1 MKTYLFALGL
11 VLALVGCSDESKV
24 KDASI
29 EGAKERYQAQLR
41 EEIGKAVT
49 GKVNLQRIAVK
60 TLVDKSDV
68 ELQRVEITGEEAHVV
83 AALKTI
89 PPKEREALI
98 DIMAKLDEKKEAT
111 FNVSNAL
118 NLIHQQVQAEGVELI
133 VYKMKLQKRDGSW
146 KVEAP

>member
-1 MKTYLFALGL
+1 MKIYLLTLGL
-11 VLALVGCSDESKV
+11 VLGLAGCSDESKV
-24 KDASI
+24 KDASL

-41 EEIGKAVT
+41 EEIGKAVM
-49 GKVNLQRIAVK
+49 GKANLQKIAVK

-68 ELQRVEITGEEAHVV
+68 EIQRVEITGEEAQVV
-83 AALKTI
+83 VTLKTV

-98 DIMAKLDEKKEAT
+98 DIMAKLDEKKEMT

-133 VYKMKLQKRDGSW
+133 VYKMKLQKRDGRW
-146 KVEAP
+146 KVTSP

>member
-1 MKTYLFALGL
+1 MKTYLLVLGL
-11 VLALVGCSDESKV
+11 LLALVGCSDESKV

-29 EGAKERYQAQLR
+29 EGAKERYQTQLR

-49 GKVNLQRIAVK
+49 GKANLQKIAVK

-68 ELQRVEITGEEAHVV
+68 EIQRQEITGEEAHVV
-83 AALKTI
+83 AALKTV
-89 PPKEREALI
+89 PTKEREALI

-118 NLIHQQVQAEGVELI
+118 NLIHQQVQAEGFELI
-133 VYKMKLQKRDGSW
+133 VYKMKLQKQDGTW
-146 KVEAP
+146 KVTSP